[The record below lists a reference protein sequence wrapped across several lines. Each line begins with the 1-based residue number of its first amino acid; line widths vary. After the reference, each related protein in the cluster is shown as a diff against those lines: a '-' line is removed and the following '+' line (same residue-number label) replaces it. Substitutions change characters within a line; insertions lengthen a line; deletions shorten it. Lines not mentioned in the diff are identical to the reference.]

1 MKTGISV
8 CSTQARRLEHS
19 KCSIKIFFVN
29 KVMKSRFILSNEKNL
44 GERRKGSRYHAT
56 RTLILA
62 PGGRA
67 TPSQSLVPLWGLFPR
82 VERPTAGRG
91 PHRSPGAAW
100 PAEAGRAG
108 ALTLSSWAT
117 WAFCRYTE
125 YRKAVTTELVPR
137 RMNWPSEGRP
147 PLSMAA
153 PSPGEAGAL
162 ERPLAPQPP
171 ATRNHTPGDDSSR
184 KPAASRPPKA
194 QHPEPEGT
202 APTQKYITAVLTCGH
217 IPPLADG
224 DGGGE
229 SSSPP
234 LPHETK
240 LTIP

>member
-1 MKTGISV
+1 M
-8 CSTQARRLEHS
+8 
-19 KCSIKIFFVN
+19 
-29 KVMKSRFILSNEKNL
+29 MKSRFILSNEKNL

-153 PSPGEAGAL
+153 PSQPELASSQGAARVGEPSPLGPRVDTRQRDGAPWEGKAKLVPGEKA
-162 ERPLAPQPP
+162 R
-171 ATRNHTPGDDSSR
+171 
-184 KPAASRPPKA
+184 AASGCPSAGMMQATHSLEHRDNRGP
-194 QHPEPEGT
+194 
-202 APTQKYITAVLTCGH
+202 APFRELPCELTH
-217 IPPLADG
+217 
-224 DGGGE
+224 
-229 SSSPP
+229 
-234 LPHETK
+234 
-240 LTIP
+240 

>member
-1 MKTGISV
+1 M
-8 CSTQARRLEHS
+8 
-19 KCSIKIFFVN
+19 
-29 KVMKSRFILSNEKNL
+29 MKSRFILSNEKNL

-194 QHPEPEGT
+194 QHPEPEGD
-202 APTQKYITAVLTCGH
+202 PE
-217 IPPLADG
+217 PE
-224 DGGGE
+224 GGGGGRAQQTGRCCCHGNGQA
-229 SSSPP
+229 SAASAGVGSPGVGSAEWFAELERSLVAPRP
-234 LPHETK
+234 LQLWP
-240 LTIP
+240 